1 MKIIGLNTYVPTT
14 RAAAAPAAQAQPEAA
29 PAADSFEASKSQ
41 APPSTPA
48 ASLADTAQQTAV
60 KVALSSGLQG
70 PLAVVLAQQGVRSVE
85 QKDTPASRATVG
97 KVYLQALAGQTFDPQ
112 AASKAQEILDISSSH
127 GSGAGAAY
135 LTTLRDIAMTGAQSV
150 PGTGFDLGNRDTN
163 TRAQDD
169 FYQHVN
175 GGWLANNP
183 IPSDQSRWGRFNELR
198 DASTAI
204 QKEILEEYASRDDF
218 TQGSVEQKLGDFYYS
233 GMDTATI
240 EAAGLTPVQPMLDRI
255 ASITDAASLQTAIA
269 DFHNQGMPGFFEFG
283 STEDYKNSTQ
293 TIAAAYQGGL
303 GLPGKAYYTKQD
315 EKSISIRQA
324 YQAHIGKMFELM
336 GDDQQT
342 AATKAE
348 KVMAIETRLAEASL
362 DRAEMRDPDATYHIM
377 NRDELN
383 ALTPNFNWNNYLGT
397 RGLDSL
403 ETLNMGTPRF
413 FQALD
418 TALVDTPV
426 DDWKAYLQW
435 NVLNST
441 ASALPARFDEQDF
454 DFYGKTLRGVE
465 QRPPRWKRIS
475 EATAGTLGMALGKA
489 YVERAFPPEA
499 KARAEEMIENI
510 RGAIGQHIR
519 SLDWMSDETKKQ
531 ALEKLST
538 VAVKVGYPDE
548 WPTYDGL
555 AVDRSAYANNVLRSR
570 AFGAHEDLEKIGKPV
585 DRSEW
590 HMSPA
595 MVNAYY
601 NPLANEIVFP
611 AAILQPPFFD
621 ANADDPIN
629 YGGIGVV
636 IGHEFTHGF
645 DDSGAQFDAQGN
657 LRNWWTEEDLAK
669 FEERAGVIKTQAN
682 NYEVEPGLHLNGDLV
697 LGESLADLGGVNLSL
712 TALQNS
718 LAGSSFDA
726 KVEGFTPEQRFFQ
739 GFGQI
744 WATNARPEY
753 VRQQVQ
759 TDPHPVAPF
768 RVNQTLKNTPAFAAA
783 FGVDSNEPMT
793 LPEEQRAQL
802 W

>member
-1 MKIIGLNTYVPTT
+1 MKITGLNTYVPTT

-29 PAADSFEASKSQ
+29 PAADTFEATKSQ
-41 APPSTPA
+41 APATSTPA
-48 ASLADTAQQTAV
+48 APLAATAGQTAV

-85 QKDTPASRATVG
+85 QKETPASRATVG
-97 KVYLQALAGQTFDPQ
+97 KVYLQTLAGQTFDPE
-112 AASKAQEILDISSSH
+112 AAAEARQTLDLTSSH

-135 LTTLRDIAMTGAQSV
+135 LTTLRDIAMRDAQAV
-150 PGTGFDLGNRDTN
+150 PGTGFDLGSRDTT
-163 TRAQDD
+163 TRPQDN

-175 GGWLANNP
+175 GGWIANNP

-198 DASTAI
+198 DASTRI
-204 QKEILEEYASRDDF
+204 QKEILEEYAGRSDF
-218 TQGSVEQKLGDFYYS
+218 PQGTVEQKLGDFYYS
-233 GMDTATI
+233 GMDTDTI
-240 EAAGLTPVQPMLDRI
+240 EAAGLTPIQPLLDRI
-255 ASITDAASLQTAIA
+255 NAVSDTASLQGAIA
-269 DFHNQGMPGFFEFG
+269 DFHNQGLPGFFEFG
-283 STEDYKNSTQ
+283 STADSKNSTQ
-293 TIAAAYQGGL
+293 TIGAAYQGGL
-303 GLPGKAYYTKQD
+303 GLPAKAYYVKQD

-324 YQAHIGKMFELM
+324 YQAHVGKMFELM

-362 DRAEMRDPDATYHIM
+362 DPADLRDPEGTYHIM
-377 NRDELN
+377 NREELN
-383 ALTPNFNWNNYLGT
+383 ALTPNFNWDNYLDS
-397 RGLDSL
+397 RGLQNL
-403 ETLNMGTPRF
+403 ETLDMATPKF

-426 DDWKAYLQW
+426 EDWKAYLQW
-435 NVLNST
+435 NVINST
-441 ASALPARFDEQDF
+441 ANALPARFDEQDF
-454 DFYGKTLRGVE
+454 DFYGKTLGGVE
-465 QRPPRWKRIS
+465 QRPPRWKRIAQS
-475 EATAGTLGMALGKA
+475 TSGTLGMALGKA

-499 KARAEEMIENI
+499 KARAQEMIENI
-510 RGAIGQHIR
+510 RGAIGQHVR
-519 SLDWMSDETKKQ
+519 SLDWMSDATKEQ

-555 AVDRSAYANNVLRSR
+555 DVDRSAYANNVLRAR
-570 AFGAHEDLEKIGKPV
+570 AFASAEDIAKIGKPV

-590 HMSPA
+590 GMSPA
-595 MVNAYY
+595 TVNAYY
-601 NPLANEIVFP
+601 NPLNNEIVFP

-645 DDSGAQFDAQGN
+645 DDQGAQFDAQGN
-657 LRNWWTEEDLAK
+657 LRNWWTDEDLHK
-669 FEERAGVIKTQAN
+669 FEERAGVIKNQAN

-718 LAGSSFDA
+718 LAGSSFDT
-726 KVEGFTPEQRFFQ
+726 KVEGFT
-739 GFGQI
+739 
-744 WATNARPEY
+744 
-753 VRQQVQ
+753 
-759 TDPHPVAPF
+759 
-768 RVNQTLKNTPAFAAA
+768 
-783 FGVDSNEPMT
+783 
-793 LPEEQRAQL
+793 
-802 W
+802 